1 MLTAEHLHVA
11 RDGRVVLDDLSIR
24 IAPGCVTALLGRN
37 GAGKSTLLG
46 ALAGDLP
53 AGGR

>member
-1 MLTAEHLHVA
+1 MLNAEHLHVA
-11 RDGRVVLDDLSIR
+11 RDSGVILRDLSIR

>member
-1 MLTAEHLHVA
+1 MLNADHLHVA
-11 RDGRVVLDDLSIR
+11 RDGRAILNDLSIR

-46 ALAGDLP
+46 VLAGDLP
-53 AGGR
+53 AG